1 MRERGMALNPEIAA
15 FLELAQAGR
24 SQGKVQAMADLSPE
38 QARSEFE
45 LTSQRLDLGPEPVHR
60 VQALTIPG
68 PGGPLAAR
76 LYRDVVDD
84 AALPVLL
91 YFHGGG
97 YVVGSLDSHDSLCRA
112 LAQQARC
119 AVLAVAYRLA
129 PEQRFPGA
137 CEDALQ
143 ALQWLLGNAA
153 ELALDPSRVALG
165 GDSVGGS
172 LATVLA
178 NQLAANPDLADVQPR
193 LQVLIY
199 PVTDATDQGDSMQRF
214 AEGYLLEA
222 RTLEWFYQH
231 YQRQPEDR
239 LDPRFSPLLGTVPGT
254 AAPMLMLVGDHD
266 PLYDQALAY
275 ADKARSSG
283 VRVRCEVYEGMT
295 HDFVRMGALVDEA
308 EQAQALIA
316 EVLLEVFG

>member
-1 MRERGMALNPEIAA
+1 MSLNTEIAA

-24 SQGKVQAMADLSPE
+24 AEGKVQSMADLSPE
-38 QARSEFE
+38 QARREFE
-45 LTSQRLDLGPEPVHR
+45 QTSQRLDLGPAPLQS
-60 VQALTIPG
+60 VQTVDVG
-68 PGGPLAAR
+68 SHDNPLAGR
-76 LYRDVVDD
+76 LYRAQVGGQPQ
-84 AALPVLL
+84 PVLL

-112 LAQQARC
+112 LAQEAHC
-119 AVLAVAYRLA
+119 AVLAVAYRRA
-129 PEQRFPGA
+129 PEHRFPAA
-137 CEDALQ
+137 CDDALQ
-143 ALQWLLGNAA
+143 ALRWLLAHAA
-153 ELALDPSRVALG
+153 EHGLDPTRIALG

-178 NQLAANPDLADVQPR
+178 NQLASNAQLADVQPR
-193 LQVLIY
+193 LQILIY

-239 LDPRFSPLLGTVPGT
+239 LDPRFSPLLGPLPGN

-275 ADKARSSG
+275 AEKAKANG
-283 VRVRCEVYEGMT
+283 VAVQCQIYPGMT

-308 EQAQALIA
+308 EEAQTLIAQALKQA
-316 EVLLEVFG
+316 FA